1 MPQNQFQPGEV
12 CPDEYYQSASLDLVI
27 DLCERGDFAH
37 AQHLASDLLL
47 RAHGNWR
54 VQVLRKLFTFI
65 GLQPNS
71 LVMRPSMLS
80 GLDGQPNK
88 K

>member
-12 CPDEYYQSASLDLVI
+12 CPDEYYQSAS

-65 GLQPNS
+65 GLQPNAQDQTA
-71 LVMRPSMLS
+71 
-80 GLDGQPNK
+80 GA
-88 K
+88 